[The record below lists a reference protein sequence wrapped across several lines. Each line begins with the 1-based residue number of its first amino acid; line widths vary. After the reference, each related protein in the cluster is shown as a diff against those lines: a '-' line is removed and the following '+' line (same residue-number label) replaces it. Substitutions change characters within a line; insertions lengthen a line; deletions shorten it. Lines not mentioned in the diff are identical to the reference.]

1 MNSEDSISAILH
13 SIQLNNNNDNDDNS
27 NNYNIFA
34 FLFFYISFCF
44 FFGFICL
51 FQRGIPTNAC
61 IIYFSIKKGEVMVI
75 FEILDNNDEDNSI
88 NNEDN
93 NDEEATTRGIQK
105 QKRFSQKLSK
115 FKGKH
120 LFLRLIFKKVA
131 GFRSSVLLKIDFNQV
146 FSCEFAKFLRTPFL
160 HNINM

>member
-13 SIQLNNNNDNDDNS
+13 SIQLNNNNDNYDNS

-61 IIYFSIKKGEVMVI
+61 IIYFSIKKGEVIVT
-75 FEILDNNDEDNSI
+75 FEISDNNDEDNSI
-88 NNEDN
+88 NNENN
-93 NDEEATTRGIQK
+93 NDEEAITRGIQEK
-105 QKRFSQKLSK
+105 KSFSQKLCKSK
-115 FKGKH
+115 RK
-120 LFLRLIFKKVA
+120 
-131 GFRSSVLLKIDFNQV
+131 
-146 FSCEFAKFLRTPFL
+146 TPVSESHF
-160 HNINM
+160 